1 MMRQYLSLLSLLVY
15 MVASLP
21 EERNNKEMSKPEQS
35 LSHGTITEVEHD
47 SLNEADNERKRRSP
61 RLRPN
66 KFKKKTNTY
75 SGVKCNRRYSNGK
88 CWKSA
93 LDE

>member
-1 MMRQYLSLLSLLVY
+1 MF

-21 EERNNKEMSKPEQS
+21 EERSNKEMSKYAQS
-35 LSHGTITEVEHD
+35 LPLGTITEVEHD

-61 RLRPN
+61 RLSHK
-66 KFKKKTNTY
+66 KFKKKTSTY
-75 SGVKCNRRYSNGK
+75 SGVKCSRRYSNGK

-93 LDE
+93 LDK